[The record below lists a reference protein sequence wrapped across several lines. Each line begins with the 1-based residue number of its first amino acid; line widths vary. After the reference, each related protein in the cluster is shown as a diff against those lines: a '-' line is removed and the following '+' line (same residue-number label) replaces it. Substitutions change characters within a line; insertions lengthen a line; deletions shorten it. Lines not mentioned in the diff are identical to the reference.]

1 MYIVLNIIRL
11 DIIGNEN
18 IDNLDFNYI
27 YFWME
32 ILRYIIIIMIYY

>member
-11 DIIGNEN
+11 DIIRNKN

-27 YFWME
+27 YFCME